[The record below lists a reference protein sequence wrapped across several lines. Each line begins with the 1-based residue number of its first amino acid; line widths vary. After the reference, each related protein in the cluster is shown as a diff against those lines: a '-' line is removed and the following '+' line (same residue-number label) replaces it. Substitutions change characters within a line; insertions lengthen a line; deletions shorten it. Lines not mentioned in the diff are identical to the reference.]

1 MKTKIVTVICVAALL
16 LASTATSSAQD
27 DIEMMAD
34 VALVRP
40 GCFLATVLGSA
51 FFVVSLPIAA
61 MSHSV
66 KRSAHVFVG
75 RPAWNT
81 FKRPLGEMHEMQD
94 YNDD

>member
-1 MKTKIVTVICVAALL
+1 MKTKIVTAICALALL
-16 LASTATSSAQD
+16 FASTATSSAQD

-40 GCFLATVLGSA
+40 GCFLATIVGSA

-66 KRSAHVFVG
+66 KRSAHVFVC

-81 FKRPLGEMHEMQD
+81 FKRPLGEMHEMED

>member
-1 MKTKIVTVICVAALL
+1 MKSKIVTAICVLALL
-16 LASTATSSAQD
+16 FGSAATSSAQE

-40 GCFLATVLGSA
+40 GCFIATAVGSV

-61 MSHSV
+61 MSRSV
-66 KRSAHVFVG
+66 KRSAHVFVC

-81 FKRPLGEMHEMQD
+81 FCRPLGEMHQMED